1 MDKIKYVLLTGGAG
15 YIGSHVAEELEK
27 TQFKTI
33 IVDNLITGSKKLIN
47 KKSVFIKGNIKNIK
61 LINKILKKYKVEHI
75 IHLAALLNVS
85 EAEIKKKKYYMN
97 NVEGTL
103 SLMKACKSTFVKNI
117 IFSSSCAI
125 YGSINGAVSETK
137 EPKPKGYYAFTKF
150 KGEQIIKQYSKKYD
164 LKYAIL
170 RYFNVAGAS
179 DSKKIG
185 EINKSHGHLFKNI
198 AIASLKKKPIIKI
211 YGNNYKTNDGTCI
224 RDYIH
229 VSDLA
234 NIHIK
239 SLNFLRKK
247 NKSFLLNCGYGK
259 GYSVLEI
266 VNFFKKINNRTII
279 KFEKRRKGDVAKIY
293 ANTKK
298 FNNLLKYKF
307 KFNSISKILNSS
319 IEWEKLRGSK

>member
-33 IVDNLITGSKKLIN
+33 IVDNLVTGSKKLIN

>member
-33 IVDNLITGSKKLIN
+33 IVDNLVTGSKKLIN

-211 YGNNYKTNDGTCI
+211 YGNNYRTIDGTCI

>member
-1 MDKIKYVLLTGGAG
+1 M
-15 YIGSHVAEELEK
+15 
-27 TQFKTI
+27 
-33 IVDNLITGSKKLIN
+33 
-47 KKSVFIKGNIKNIK
+47 FIKGNIKNIK

-179 DSKKIG
+179 NSKKIG